1 MTRDASGQDS
11 LLCQTR
17 ALGQKDLKARS
28 CRPKKLECCL
38 SQGVRTDI
46 LRKLGKLIDVFT
58 SVPAAGDTETKIKV
72 KVFQQAFPEVVPLD
86 HPEV

>member
-1 MTRDASGQDS
+1 M
-11 LLCQTR
+11 
-17 ALGQKDLKARS
+17 DLKARS
-28 CRPKKLECCL
+28 CRPKKLERCL
-38 SQGVRTDI
+38 SQSQGVRTDI

-58 SVPAAGDTETKIKV
+58 SVPAAGDTEPKIKV